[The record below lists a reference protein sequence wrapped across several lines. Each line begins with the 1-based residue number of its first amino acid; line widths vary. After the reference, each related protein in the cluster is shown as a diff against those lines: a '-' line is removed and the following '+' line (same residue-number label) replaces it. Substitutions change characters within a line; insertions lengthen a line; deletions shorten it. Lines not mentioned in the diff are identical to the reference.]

1 MAKRIWIKLYIEML
15 DSPKLGRLPDDLW
28 RLAVELFLL
37 AGSQGND
44 GALPSVEQMAWS
56 LRMPPERL
64 QEQLQAL
71 ADAQVLELLEPGVW
85 VVVHF
90 AKWQSPVPVEE
101 RVRQFRERRAQEKG
115 GPVTERYEKCNE
127 GAGVASTSPSTSD
140 SDSPS
145 PSDSESNSDSASE
158 AFQPAGLP
166 TTPAEAMAHP
176 DVQVFAAVTGGRIPG
191 LAQYQTVIETVRL
204 LRRRR
209 KLDDPALRDYL
220 APFWLAWRSRKRLD
234 GRPYDLGN
242 ITWLAEW
249 ALNGSIP
256 PPGGAKAGQEWH
268 AGVPTPQETRR
279 MLAEKEQLLKAA
291 VPPPQEV
298 LASMQRFKQ
307 KLEKQ
312 GRK

>member
-1 MAKRIWIKLYIEML
+1 MTKRIWIKLYIEML
-15 DSPKLGRLPDDLW
+15 DSPKMGRLPDDLW

-37 AGSQGND
+37 AGSRGND
-44 GALPSVEQMAWS
+44 GVLPPVEEMAWS
-56 LRMPPERL
+56 LRMQPERL
-64 QEQLQAL
+64 QEQLHAL
-71 ADAQVLELLEPGVW
+71 ADAGVLNLPATGAWMLP
-85 VVVHF
+85 HF

-101 RVRQFRERRAQEKG
+101 RVRQFRERQAQEKSRE
-115 GPVTERYEKCNE
+115 PSRSVTDRYKKSNE
-127 GAGVASTSPSTSD
+127 GAGVASTSTSTSD
-140 SDSPS
+140 SISD
-145 PSDSESNSDSASE
+145 SDSEE
-158 AFQPAGLP
+158 QPPAELP

-209 KLDDPALRDYL
+209 KLDEAALREYL
-220 APFWLAWRSRKRLD
+220 SPFWLAWRSRKRLD
-234 GRPYDLGN
+234 GRPYDPGN
-242 ITWLAEW
+242 LTWLAEW

-256 PPGGAKAGQEWH
+256 PPGGSQAGEAWH
-268 AGVPTPQETRR
+268 APLPTPQETRR
-279 MLAEKEQLLKAA
+279 MLAEREQQLKSA